1 MPDIDHVSITFG
13 NGVKRAE
20 YDPIK
25 KCEVTISARVGEN
38 EDGVVILAQIGT
50 IAIAKVADMLSAPK
64 PAEPLAT
71 SAVQAA
77 ADEAAARPPRR
88 GRPPKD
94 TSASVPAATTETG
107 DGSAAAENTAGSAV
121 STAPIADEEWS
132 TETAPGGEVP
142 DSPVTDDVLL
152 KTMSQAAERLGG
164 KDKVK
169 ALLATFATRTEG
181 APFKAQ
187 EIAQPYRQDFL
198 AKLAALT

>member
-1 MPDIDHVSITFG
+1 MPDIDHVSLTFG
-13 NGVKRAE
+13 NGVKRSDF
-20 YDPIK
+20 DPIK

-64 PAEPLAT
+64 PSAENTAAVSAEPAE
-71 SAVQAA
+71 
-77 ADEAAARPPRR
+77 EAAPPKRRP

-94 TSASVPAATTETG
+94 AAPTAEPAPASEAPETQ
-107 DGSAAAENTAGSAV
+107 SE
-121 STAPIADEEWS
+121 TAPASQPPSGTAPVADEEWS
-132 TETAPGGEVP
+132 TETAP
-142 DSPVTDDVLL
+142 DVTDDVLL

>member
-1 MPDIDHVSITFG
+1 MPDVNHVSVTFG
-13 NGVKRAE
+13 NGSKREEYGPVKKA
-20 YDPIK
+20 
-25 KCEVTISARVGEN
+25 EVTIGATIADGE
-38 EDGVVILAQIGT
+38 DYGVVLDLLTSQ
-50 IAIAKVADMLSAPK
+50 AIAKVAFMLDAPK
-64 PAEPLAT
+64 PSAENTAAISAEPAE
-71 SAVQAA
+71 
-77 ADEAAARPPRR
+77 EAAPPKRRP

-94 TSASVPAATTETG
+94 AAPTAEPAPA
-107 DGSAAAENTAGSAV
+107 SAAPETQSE
-121 STAPIADEEWS
+121 TAPASQPPSGTAPVADEEWS
-132 TETAPGGEVP
+132 TETAP
-142 DSPVTDDVLL
+142 DVTDEVLL